1 MNEVLQNIYARRSV
15 RAYSDKRVP
24 DETVREILTAGIHAP
39 TGMNVQPLRFV
50 VVENQERLD
59 HYSGI
64 AKELFIAGVKNNHP
78 QNEPVP
84 EKMQGMIR
92 TLSNPDFQLF
102 YHAPLVVFMFAHP
115 SALTPVEDASLAAEN
130 IFLYARSLGIGSCW
144 IGFAGSL
151 AHSPEFLTEC
161 LVPSDHKLVAQI
173 AMGYPKGELAQG
185 KRKELQI
192 IRWMK

>member
-1 MNEVLQNIYARRSV
+1 MNEVLHNIYARRSV
-15 RAYSDKRVP
+15 RAYSDKKVP
-24 DETVREILTAGIHAP
+24 EETVREILTAGTYAP

-59 HYSGI
+59 HYSAI
-64 AKELFIAGVKNNHP
+64 AKELFIAGVRKDLP

-84 EKMQGMIR
+84 ESLQGMMR

-102 YHAPLVVFMFAHP
+102 YHAPMAVLVFAHP
-115 SALTPVEDASLAAEN
+115 SALTPVEDASLAVEN

-144 IGFAGSL
+144 IGFAASL
-151 AHSPEFLTEC
+151 AQSPEFLKEC
-161 LVPSDHKLVAQI
+161 QVPSGHRLVAQI
-173 AMGYPKGELAQG
+173 ILGYPKGELAEG

-192 IRWMK
+192 IHWMK